1 MSELVRKLSE
11 GEQKIEVSIRPDRTP
26 EALLRCIQKGYV
38 HLKFPDTQGGT
49 DLYVPLDMSETT
61 LTDADFEMG
70 KGLILLVGTLNLD
83 GQDVKCRA
91 AVDLATMRG
100 YGKLQLLRDP
110 FGETN

>member
-11 GEQKIEVSIRPDRTP
+11 GEQNIEVSIRPDRTP

-70 KGLILLVGTLNLD
+70 TGQILLVGRLNLD
-83 GQDVKCRA
+83 DQDVKCRA
-91 AVDLATMRG
+91 VIDLATMRG
-100 YGKLQLLRDP
+100 YGKLQLLTDP
-110 FGETN
+110 FGETD